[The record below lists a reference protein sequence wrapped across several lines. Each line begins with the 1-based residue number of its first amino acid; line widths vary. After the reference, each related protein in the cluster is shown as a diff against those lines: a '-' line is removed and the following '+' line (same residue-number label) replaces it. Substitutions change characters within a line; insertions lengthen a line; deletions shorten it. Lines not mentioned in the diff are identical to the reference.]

1 MRVERTKLYHKQIN
15 TYKMRKRFGGG
26 GGGVERQREEFV
38 LLRNSGM
45 TSNHNFDRVSSILRL
60 RYIISLRLR
69 SHHRETVRYEWV
81 GTLYKRNTY
90 PNLCQPTR
98 PLASNQLPLLSS
110 LPLLLTL
117 LLRDCILERYSHYL
131 QSTGW
136 FSWST
141 YSLIMTFY
149 LDRFTYISW
158 WAIYRL
164 IQQSQLKKDIGIKQ
178 KKVHV
183 HTRTYI
189 NVRFTINS
197 LTCSPNKCR

>member
-1 MRVERTKLYHKQIN
+1 M
-15 TYKMRKRFGGG
+15 
-26 GGGVERQREEFV
+26 ERQREEFV
-38 LLRNSGM
+38 LLRNAGM

-164 IQQSQLKKDIGIKQ
+164 IQHSQLKKNIDIKRE
-178 KKVHV
+178 KVHV

-197 LTCSPNKCR
+197 LTCSPNKWR